1 MYYKVAPS
9 VLAADFAELGSQ
21 LRAVSEAGAEWIH
34 LDVMDGAF
42 VPSISF
48 GMPVI
53 KSIRRVT
60 DRVFDV
66 HMMVEE
72 PGRYVED
79 VKKAGADVITVH
91 AEACKHL
98 DRVISQIKEAG
109 CRAGVALNPATPV
122 SVLEHILDQVDMV
135 LIMTVNPGFGGQKF
149 IPYTIEKVKAVRR
162 LCDERGLTTD
172 IQVDGGISAA
182 NVREVLEA
190 GANIFVA
197 GTSTGVDRFCINNP
211 SAAKETANF
220 RRSGFATDH
229 ICKTSQWK
237 AGETISGPVTVQRVT
252 CRTRGVKTSTGRGAK
267 GSRGIDSF
275 VFYGLETLGTTDRRR
290 REIVTARGRIAGCR
304 NKSGFIGFLRLRGV
318 ETS

>member
-1 MYYKVAPS
+1 MEYILAPS
-9 VLAADFAELGSQ
+9 VLGADFTKLGEEVQ
-21 LRAVSEAGAEWIH
+21 TVAKAGAEYIH

-53 KSIRRVT
+53 QSLRKVT
-60 DRVFDV
+60 DKVFDV

-197 GTSTGVDRFCINNP
+197 G
-211 SAAKETANF
+211 SAVF
-220 RRSGFATDH
+220 GTDP
-229 ICKTSQWK
+229 
-237 AGETISGPVTVQRVT
+237 AA
-252 CRTRGVKTSTGRGAK
+252 RTREMV
-267 GSRGIDSF
+267 
-275 VFYGLETLGTTDRRR
+275 
-290 REIVTARGRIAGCR
+290 EIF
-304 NKSGFIGFLRLRGV
+304 K
-318 ETS
+318 EYEK

>member
-149 IPYTIEKVKAVRR
+149 MPIALTKLQEVKA
-162 LCDERGLTTD
+162 LAEERNPELL
-172 IQVDGGISAA
+172 IEVDGGITVD
-182 NVREVLEA
+182 NVQDVLDA
-190 GANIFVA
+190 GANVVVA
-197 GTSTGVDRFCINNP
+197 G
-211 SAAKETANF
+211 SAVFKGDKKAN
-220 RRSGFATDH
+220 
-229 ICKTSQWK
+229 
-237 AGETISGPVTVQRVT
+237 
-252 CRTRGVKTSTGRGAK
+252 
-267 GSRGIDSF
+267 
-275 VFYGLETLGTTDRRR
+275 
-290 REIVTARGRIAGCR
+290 IAAFMEKL
-304 NKSGFIGFLRLRGV
+304 NA
-318 ETS
+318 

>member
-1 MYYKVAPS
+1 MEYILAPS
-9 VLAADFAELGSQ
+9 ILAADFGN
-21 LRAVSEAGAEWIH
+21 LRQDVKTVAEAGAQYIH
-34 LDVMDGAF
+34 IDVMDGMF

-53 KSIRRVT
+53 KSIRSCT
-60 DRVFDV
+60 DKVFDV

-197 GTSTGVDRFCINNP
+197 G
-211 SAAKETANF
+211 SAVF
-220 RRSGFATDH
+220 GTDP
-229 ICKTSQWK
+229 
-237 AGETISGPVTVQRVT
+237 AA
-252 CRTRGVKTSTGRGAK
+252 RTREMV
-267 GSRGIDSF
+267 
-275 VFYGLETLGTTDRRR
+275 
-290 REIVTARGRIAGCR
+290 EIF
-304 NKSGFIGFLRLRGV
+304 K
-318 ETS
+318 EYEK